1 MRCVPAAFGSLAT
14 LWLQCA
20 TGSSNTTPLYHFVEG
35 AGAGKSAALVCM
47 PLSLELGTDPLYC
60 YQ

>member
-1 MRCVPAAFGSLAT
+1 MQGAPAAFGSLAT

-20 TGSSNTTPLYHFVEG
+20 TGTSTTTDLHHFIEG
-35 AGAGKSAALVCM
+35 AGAGKSASLACM
-47 PLSLELGTDPLYC
+47 SLSLELGTDPLYC